1 MSRGAPNGNVT
12 PLSDWLATSFKTNNN
27 GVLYITHYIVS
38 CARITL
44 HPFQSKPE
52 CIITYNTSATSCP
65 RVPSSKLSG
74 IIALSTQWRR
84 YYSIIFTWKKKWN
97 FSVIGLYFGNRTL
110 FRRGL
115 YFDTASKYGPS
126 RNIVHLADPISTI
139 SNRMFFYRLMLT

>member
-1 MSRGAPNGNVT
+1 M
-12 PLSDWLATSFKTNNN
+12 DWLATSFKTNNT

-84 YYSIIFTWKKKWN
+84 YYSII
-97 FSVIGLYFGNRTL
+97 YRT
-110 FRRGL
+110 RRPDLIIMFKNISPVGTL
-115 YFDTASKYGPS
+115 HIRKRSNISQRRQPANHKAPRKPESSLLTGRGRYNLIS
-126 RNIVHLADPISTI
+126 RATCTGITNGDQ
-139 SNRMFFYRLMLT
+139 